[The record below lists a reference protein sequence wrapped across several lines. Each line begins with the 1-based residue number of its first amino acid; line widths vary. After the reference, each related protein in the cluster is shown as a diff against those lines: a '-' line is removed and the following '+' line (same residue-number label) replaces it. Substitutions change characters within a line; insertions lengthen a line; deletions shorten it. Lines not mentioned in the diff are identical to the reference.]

1 MSSKGRQRQ
10 RKGTKSS
17 SRAHSRA
24 DSQQPPSVKEQS
36 PPVQAVKTE
45 ADSPEKRFV
54 EMIMQQ
60 QQKQI

>member
-1 MSSKGRQRQ
+1 
-10 RKGTKSS
+10 
-17 SRAHSRA
+17 
-24 DSQQPPSVKEQS
+24 VKEQS